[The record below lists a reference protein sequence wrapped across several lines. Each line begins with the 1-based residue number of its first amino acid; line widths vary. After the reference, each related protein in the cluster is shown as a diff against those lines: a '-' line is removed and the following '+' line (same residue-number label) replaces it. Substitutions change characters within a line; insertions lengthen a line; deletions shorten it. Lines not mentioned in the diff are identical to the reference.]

1 MYAGASNTKHNQN
14 KYIQIKGRSFFI
26 ESEQKKEEKV
36 LQIDKSCDM
45 HTNNRVPRKRKRK
58 SMMFIRNLQIFYT
71 NNTIH
76 LLYIYLS
83 AINFH

>member
-1 MYAGASNTKHNQN
+1 MPEQVVQN
-14 KYIQIKGRSFFI
+14 IIKINIQIKGQSFFI
-26 ESEQKKEEKV
+26 ESEQQKKKKV

-45 HTNNRVPRKRKRK
+45 HTNNRVSRQQKRK
-58 SMMFIRNLQIFYT
+58 SIMFIRNLQIFHT